1 MAYVALIYCKT
12 CGMRTEPEPNL
23 CACLPGPVER
33 VNNAFVDLRRLR
45 EENARLRE
53 ALALCKRE
61 MLFAGWGKKDAIS
74 YRSLAQDGGIIKRGD
89 NQGRFGALFYSS
101 PGSRSRMESNIFL

>member
-53 ALALCKRE
+53 SLQKISDGDTDKAPGTYGLADIIQDHYRIAREALKA
-61 MLFAGWGKKDAIS
+61 
-74 YRSLAQDGGIIKRGD
+74 AQ
-89 NQGRFGALFYSS
+89 
-101 PGSRSRMESNIFL
+101 